1 MQFYAKFGLIC
12 NKIIGIKFSLWRIV
26 QTRVLSGQCQK
37 VLLYYIIPWKSS
49 FALLQGKKLIIMRR
63 RRKKTNTKLPVRL
76 CDLKAPLLLFL
87 CSSKAELKG

>member
-63 RRKKTNTKLPVRL
+63 RRKKTNTKLRVRL